1 MNTNKIH
8 SDMLLLL
15 CALSKH
21 YSICDVRLSNCNEL
35 EGKIEDQQSSES
47 LAQSIDDILTDL
59 HGSHPS
65 NGAGLSFTQTI
76 QAGDIRTEFCI
87 FHADN

>member
-1 MNTNKIH
+1 
-8 SDMLLLL
+8 MLLLL

-35 EGKIEDQQSSES
+35 EGTIEGDHSSERLS
-47 LAQSIDDILTDL
+47 AAIDDILTDL
-59 HGSHPS
+59 YSSCLS

-76 QAGDIRTEFCI
+76 QMGDIRTEFCI